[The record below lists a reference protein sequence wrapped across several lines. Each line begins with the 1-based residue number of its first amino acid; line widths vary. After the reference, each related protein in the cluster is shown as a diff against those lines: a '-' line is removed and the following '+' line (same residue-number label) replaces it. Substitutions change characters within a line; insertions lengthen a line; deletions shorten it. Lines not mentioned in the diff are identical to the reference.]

1 MSIDDNEESNLIKIM
16 DEIFGAKNRIAIICH
31 KSRASVSNDK
41 IISPNHNFVL
51 FYAKNSSILEEKRK
65 SIGLDPILDN
75 FTYDDNDGRGK
86 YRLVPVDGPGGAKK
100 GNPYYEFLGVHG
112 YWRFS
117 EQTMQEKYK
126 NGLIVKSANSLYQ
139 KYYRSDAAKSRRT
152 ATTWWDDAG
161 LTSSATTQLKK
172 FLQWIRHYS

>member
-1 MSIDDNEESNLIKIM
+1 M
-16 DEIFGAKNRIAIICH
+16 
-31 KSRASVSNDK
+31 
-41 IISPNHNFVL
+41 VL
-51 FYAKNSSILEEKRK
+51 VAQ
-65 SIGLDPILDN
+65 
-75 FTYDDNDGRGK
+75 
-86 YRLVPVDGPGGAKK
+86 KK

-172 FLQWIRHYS
+172 LMGGPSFDTPKPVELIQRMLQLITNDDKQAKILDFFSGSATTAEAVMKMNSMDGGNRQFIMVQLEEYIPQKNDAYLAGYHTICEIGEERIRRRRENQV